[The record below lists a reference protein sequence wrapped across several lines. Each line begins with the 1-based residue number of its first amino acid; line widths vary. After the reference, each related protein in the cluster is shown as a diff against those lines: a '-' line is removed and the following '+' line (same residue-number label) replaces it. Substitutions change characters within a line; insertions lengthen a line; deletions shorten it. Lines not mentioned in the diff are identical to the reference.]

1 MDRKKVVI
9 PHVPMRMEQVDG
21 GRAVIGLIDCPWC
34 GKTHYTTQIDC
45 GERTVFCGTKNKKS
59 ERPDGRSRVVITQI
73 F

>member
-1 MDRKKVVI
+1 MARKKVVI

-21 GRAVIGLIDCPWC
+21 GRAVIGL
-34 GKTHYTTQIDC
+34 IDC